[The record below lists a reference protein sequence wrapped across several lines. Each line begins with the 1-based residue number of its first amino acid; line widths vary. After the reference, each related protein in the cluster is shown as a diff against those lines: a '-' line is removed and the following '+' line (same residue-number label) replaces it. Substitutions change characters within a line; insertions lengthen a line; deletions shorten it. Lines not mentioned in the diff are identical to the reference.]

1 MPMQDS
7 RRELALPCLD
17 REQGNRTG
25 GMNGK
30 ASYPGINTG
39 VAPFAA
45 VGVSGMGAQGADA
58 LDNRGKPAKGDR
70 TAPAINGSK
79 SR

>member
-1 MPMQDS
+1 MQDAG
-7 RRELALPCLD
+7 RELALPCLD
-17 REQGNRTG
+17 QEQGNRAG

-30 ASYPGINTG
+30 ASYPGINAG

-58 LDNRGKPAKGDR
+58 LDDRRKLAKGGR